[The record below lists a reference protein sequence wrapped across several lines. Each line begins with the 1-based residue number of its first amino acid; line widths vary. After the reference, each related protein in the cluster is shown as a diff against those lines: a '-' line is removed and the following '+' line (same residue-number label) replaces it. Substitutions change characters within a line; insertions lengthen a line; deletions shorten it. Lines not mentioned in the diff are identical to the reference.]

1 MIVRNITAFVIV
13 EMAFDGIKAPY
24 QKQQF
29 SSHESKKN
37 KINVDRYKIGEE
49 QVKKANYKEDCFAQK
64 KQIKL
69 CENIYK
75 QYKTKVMYKTMNC
88 VKPEMLV
95 WVRGRIEIVGMIS
108 YAEMKSLHK
117 IKKHGMAT

>member
-1 MIVRNITAFVIV
+1 MIVRDITAFVIV

-37 KINVDRYKIGEE
+37 KINVDRYKIRKE
-49 QVKKANYKEDCFAQK
+49 QVKKANYKEDYFAQK

-69 CENIYK
+69 YENIYK
-75 QYKTKVMYKTMNC
+75 QYKMKTIYKTMKC
-88 VKPEMLV
+88 EKSEMLV
-95 WVRGRIEIVGMIS
+95 WVHERIEIVGMIE

-117 IKKHGMAT
+117 MKQYGMAT

>member
-1 MIVRNITAFVIV
+1 MIVRDITAFVIA
-13 EMAFDGIKAPY
+13 EMAFDGVKAPY

-37 KINVDRYKIGEE
+37 KINVDRYKIREE

-69 CENIYK
+69 YENPYK
-75 QYKTKVMYKTMNC
+75 QYKMEIIYKTMTC
-88 VKPEMLV
+88 EKSEMLV
-95 WVRGRIEIVGMIS
+95 WVHGRIEIVGMIA
-108 YAEMKSLHK
+108 YAEMKPLHK
-117 IKKHGMAT
+117 MKRHGMAT